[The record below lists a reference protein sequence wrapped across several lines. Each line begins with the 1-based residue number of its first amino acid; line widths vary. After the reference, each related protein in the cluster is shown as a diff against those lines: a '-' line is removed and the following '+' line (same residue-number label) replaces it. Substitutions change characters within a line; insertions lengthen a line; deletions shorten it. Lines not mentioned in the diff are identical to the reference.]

1 MYFSKIVCFDLLLMH
16 FKQLFDLLHVLF
28 LDKKTMIKFFLQQ
41 TTMMLTRGQ
50 ITLSENSPVD
60 KEPITSHESVDDN
73 NEKRRKV

>member
-1 MYFSKIVCFDLLLMH
+1 
-16 FKQLFDLLHVLF
+16 
-28 LDKKTMIKFFLQQ
+28 MIKFFLQQ

-50 ITLSENSPVD
+50 ITLPENSPVD

>member
-16 FKQLFDLLHVLF
+16 FKQLFDLLQVLF

-50 ITLSENSPVD
+50 ITLPENSPVD
-60 KEPITSHESVDDN
+60 KEPITSHENVDDN